1 MISSATFG
9 AGIDYVALL
18 PVILVALGALGIL
31 IADLFLGE
39 QRKPLLNWAACGVL
53 CAALAAELG
62 LWFTRTAQARTTF
75 CVPVPNHPTL
85 STGLC
90 SYSVDNFSLTLQTVA
105 LGGTI
110 LVVLMSSRLR
120 QKHSGHSVF
129 GEYHFLILCSLTG
142 ALLMAAARDFITM
155 TVALETLSL
164 PAFALVGFGKRAG
177 GEAALKFFL
186 MSVTSTAV
194 MLFGISLVYGVT
206 GSVYF
211 TGINRALSGGPRLP
225 VLAVGIV
232 LTLAGF
238 AFKVSA
244 VPFHFW
250 TPEVYAGAPL
260 PIAAYLSVVSKT
272 AGFAGLI
279 LSVETAFSSYLS
291 SVAVLIAVLAAL
303 TMTVGNLVALRQS
316 SVVRLLA
323 WSSIGQAGYILVPL
337 SVTGTLHSSA
347 AVGASVGYLVLYA
360 VMNLG
365 AFAIVNLLSVGEG
378 TSHSLADYRGLFRTR
393 PRVALPLAFF
403 LLCLAGLP
411 PGLMGLFAKVAVI
424 RAVIDGGPLWLAVIV
439 AVNIVIGLF
448 YYLRWIALLVTPT
461 PQRASQTGAESETL
475 PQTLPGGLSTTGPIR
490 WTATPLALRLAVL
503 LPFLGAIFFSL
514 YPDPALWLTF

>member
-1 MISSATFG
+1 MLGVET
-9 AGIDYVALL
+9 IDYTGTL
-18 PVILVALGALGIL
+18 PLILVALGALAL
-31 IADLFLGE
+31 LMLDLFLPDE
-39 QRKPLLNWAACGVL
+39 RKPLLTWSACAVVV
-53 CAALAAELG
+53 AALGSELY
-62 LWFTRTAQARTTF
+62 LWFTRGTNPRETF
-75 CVPVPNHPTL
+75 CAALQPSPGVAAIRN
-85 STGLC
+85 C
-90 SYSVDNFSLTLQTVA
+90 SYSVDGYTLTLQTIA
-105 LGGTI
+105 LGGTL
-110 LVVLMSSRLR
+110 LVILMSSRLKQR
-120 QKHSGHSVF
+120 HGGHSVF
-129 GEYHFLILCSLTG
+129 GEYHFLLLSSLVG

-186 MSVTSTAV
+186 MSVASTAV

-211 TGINRALSGGPRLP
+211 TAIDLQLHTQPRLP

-232 LTLAGF
+232 LTLIGF

-279 LSVETAFSSYLS
+279 FTVELAFSSYLG

-303 TMTVGNLVALRQS
+303 TMTVGNLVALRQN

-323 WSSIGQAGYILVPL
+323 WSSIGQAGYVLVPL
-337 SVTGTLHSSA
+337 AVTGELHASA
-347 AVGASVGYLVLYA
+347 ASGASVGYLVLYA

-365 AFAIVNLLSVGEG
+365 AFAIVNLLSADEG
-378 TSHSLADYRGLFRTR
+378 GSPTLGDYRGLFRTR

-424 RAVIDGGPLWLAVIV
+424 RAVIDGGPLWLAVIL

-448 YYLRWIALLVTPT
+448 YYLRWIALLFTPAIA
-461 PQRASQTGAESETL
+461 PAEGAEATVRAHV
-475 PQTLPGGLSTTGPIR
+475 PIR
-490 WTATPLALRLAVL
+490 WTRTPVALRLAVA
-503 LPFLGAIFFSL
+503 LPLLGALVFSV

>member
-1 MISSATFG
+1 MTAVTFFG
-9 AGIDYVALL
+9 PAVINYVAIL

-31 IADLFLGE
+31 VADLFLDDK
-39 QRKPLLNWAACGVL
+39 RKPLLNWGS
-53 CAALAAELG
+53 CAVLAASLIAEIC
-62 LWFTRTAQARTTF
+62 LWCTRTRHARTTF
-75 CVPVPNHPTL
+75 CVPVAGHPNL
-85 STGLC
+85 ASGLC
-90 SYSVDNFSLTLQTVA
+90 SYSVDSFSLTLQTVA
-105 LGGTI
+105 IGGTI

-120 QKHSGHSVF
+120 QQHSGHSVF
-129 GEYHFLILCSLTG
+129 GEYHILILCSLTG
-142 ALLMAAARDFITM
+142 ALVMVAARDFVTM
-155 TVALETLSL
+155 TVGLETLSL
-164 PAFALVGFGKRAG
+164 PAFALVGFGRLAG

-186 MSVTSTAV
+186 MSVTCTAV

-211 TGINRALSGGPRLP
+211 NAINAELTRSGSHLP

-232 LTLAGF
+232 LTLVGF

-250 TPEVYAGAPL
+250 TPEVYEGAPL
-260 PIAAYLSVVSKT
+260 PVAAYLSVVSKT

-279 LSVETAFSSYLS
+279 LSVEIAFSSYLS
-291 SVAVLIAVLAAL
+291 SVATLIAILAAV
-303 TMTVGNLVALRQS
+303 TMTVGNVVALRQS

-323 WSSIGQAGYILVPL
+323 WSSIGQAGYVLVPL
-337 SVTGTLHSSA
+337 AVTSVRHSSA
-347 AVGASVGYLVLYA
+347 ATGASVGYLVLYA

-365 AFAIVNLLSVGEG
+365 AFAAVNLLAVGEG
-378 TSHSLADYRGLFRTR
+378 TAHHLADYRGLYRTR

-424 RAVIDGGPLWLAVIV
+424 RAVVDGGPLWLAVVV

-448 YYLRWIALLVTPT
+448 YYLRWIGLLFVPAD
-461 PQRASQTGAESETL
+461 QLGEQSASASGAQSA
-475 PQTLPGGLSTTGPIR
+475 SAPIR
-490 WTATPLALRLAVL
+490 WVRTPLALRLAVL
-503 LPFLGAIFFSL
+503 LPFLGALVFSV
-514 YPDPALWLTF
+514 YPDPALWLAL